1 VRIGGNRKCPVCRKK
16 FTADYKQATCSIGC
30 SRQYKRAYKT
40 VIVINDTH
48 IPFHDER
55 AMALVFSYIEAVQ
68 PQELVI
74 NGDWLDCYEVSDF
87 LKDPARGKRL
97 PDEVRQAVKY
107 LRELR
112 KLAPKALITFIDG
125 NHEHRLHKYIL
136 RNAQAL
142 RGLRG
147 LSIPEQLEFDA
158 LNIAYIHCEADRF
171 IDTFKPYCDSRLL
184 VGHFNIS
191 RNKSG
196 YTASQL
202 LDQYGTSIIQG
213 HVHSVGSANK
223 TIVDGKSVM
232 AWENGCLCSLNP
244 SYCIP
249 RKWMH
254 AFSVILIPTTPGD
267 HFFHVDQKLIINYSF
282 FDGDRLWRG

>member
-1 VRIGGNRKCPVCRKK
+1 MVM
-16 FTADYKQATCSIGC
+16 YKA
-30 SRQYKRAYKT
+30 
-40 VIVINDTH
+40 VLVINDTH

-55 AMALVFSYIEAVQ
+55 ALALVFSYIGALQ
-68 PQELVI
+68 PKEIVI

-87 LKDPARGKRL
+87 LKDPARSKRL
-97 PDEVRQAVKY
+97 PDEIKQGVKH

-112 KLAPKALITFIDG
+112 KLAPRALITFIDG

-147 LSIPEQLEFDA
+147 LSIPEQLEFDE
-158 LNIAYIHCEADRF
+158 LNIKYVHCEADRF
-171 IDTFKPYCDSRLL
+171 IDTFVPFVDSRLI
-184 VGHFNIS
+184 VGHFNS
-191 RNKSG
+191 ARDKSG
-196 YTASQL
+196 YTAANL

-213 HVHSVGSANK
+213 HVHSVGSSNK

-254 AFSVILIPTTPGD
+254 AFAVVLIPTTPGD